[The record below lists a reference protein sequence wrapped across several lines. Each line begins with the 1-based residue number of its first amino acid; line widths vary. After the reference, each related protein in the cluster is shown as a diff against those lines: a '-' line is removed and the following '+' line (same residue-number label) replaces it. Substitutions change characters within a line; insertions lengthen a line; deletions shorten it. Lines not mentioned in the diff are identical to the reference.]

1 MDLTT
6 LAIYTICND
15 LLIPIGHREHYKL
28 YTFECSFQALSHDA
42 GVRIFSQS
50 YLGVRNLEKRAQPL
64 KNQRA
69 HDTDCPNLSMK
80 HAFV

>member
-6 LAIYTICND
+6 VAIYTICND

-28 YTFECSFQALSHDA
+28 YTLECSFQALSHDA

-50 YLGVRNLEKRAQPL
+50 SLGVRNLKKE
-64 KNQRA
+64 
-69 HDTDCPNLSMK
+69 HNL
-80 HAFV
+80 